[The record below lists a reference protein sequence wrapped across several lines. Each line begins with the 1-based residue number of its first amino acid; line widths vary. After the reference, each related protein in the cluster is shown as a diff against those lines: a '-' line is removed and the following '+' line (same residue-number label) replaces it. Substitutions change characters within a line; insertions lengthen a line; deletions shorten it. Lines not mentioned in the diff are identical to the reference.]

1 MAARRRP
8 TLRDIATSLDLSV
21 NTVSR
26 ALAGKDAVN
35 ATTRELVRAEADRL
49 GYVPNTMARSLV
61 LKNVMT
67 IGLVI
72 TNPSNPFYAR
82 LISAIEERGRV
93 HGYSLML
100 TVTEDSVDN
109 ERRATEE
116 LMRWGVDGVLGVPVQ
131 DGAEHWQRMQKS
143 GIPLVLVNRD
153 LPGIDADVVGVDY
166 ENSARQASKLV
177 LRGEPTSIHLVEEDL
192 EISPTSDRIR
202 GFEQVLAEHGIAG
215 TPDTV
220 VRVPTRR
227 LESSSQP
234 WDPADSYRL
243 GQELADTLEPGAAV
257 LTGNDYFA
265 LGLYRAFTEAG
276 LRIPDDVAIVGHGD
290 HPFSAY
296 LDPPLSTVA
305 LPAAQVGHTAAERL
319 LRLMAEDGPVEPN
332 KTFLPTELIVRGST
346 PASTRDSRAA
356 EGGPGR

>member
-1 MAARRRP
+1 MAVRRRP
-8 TLRDIATSLDLSV
+8 TLRDIATSLNLSV

-35 ATTRELVRAEADRL
+35 ATTRELVQAEADRI

-61 LKNVMT
+61 LKNAMT

-100 TVTEDSVDN
+100 TVTEDSVEN
-109 ERRATEE
+109 EKRAVEE

-131 DGAEHWQRMQKS
+131 AGDEHWERMQRS
-143 GIPLVLVNRD
+143 GIPLVLVNRA
-153 LPGIDADVVGVDY
+153 LPGVAADVVGVDY
-166 ENSARQASKLV
+166 TDSARQAAQLL
-177 LRGEPTSIHLVEEDL
+177 LRDDPSRIYLVEEDL
-192 EISPTSDRIR
+192 DISPTADRIR
-202 GFEQVLAEHGIAG
+202 GYEEILAEQGIAF
-215 TPDTV
+215 TSDSV
-220 VRVPTRR
+220 IRVPTRR
-227 LESSSQP
+227 LESSSLP
-234 WDPADSYRL
+234 WDPADSYEL
-243 GQELADTLEPGAAV
+243 GQRLAEGIEPGAAV

-276 LRIPDDVAIVGHGD
+276 LRIPEDVAIVGHGD

-305 LPAAQVGHTAAERL
+305 LPATEVGQAAAERL
-319 LRLMAEDGPVEPN
+319 LERMTEHEMSEPS
-332 KTFLPTELIVRGST
+332 KTLLSAQLVVRRST
-346 PASTRDSRAA
+346 PNPN
-356 EGGPGR
+356 EPGGPENGVRR